1 MILGLAYNDAIN
13 DFEKFSDPRFTQKAV
28 VKMIVTHYPT
38 FPWILKSQLFNRKY
52 VSLLVWEGERGKE
65 KESG

>member
-1 MILGLAYNDAIN
+1 MILGLAYTNAIN
-13 DFEKFSDPRFTQKAV
+13 DSEKVSDPRFMQKAV

-38 FPWILKSQLFNRKY
+38 FPRLLKSQLFNRKY
-52 VSLLVWEGERGKE
+52 GSLLVWEGERGKE